1 MNSSLLEALE
11 QRQAC
16 SKLTEPAPVAETWQH
31 IQQLALN
38 VPDHARLRP
47 WRFLEIRG
55 ERRNDLGRL
64 FAEAAAAEKELVQEE
79 IDKYLQQ
86 PLRAPLIVTVIVTYQ
101 QHPKVPE
108 IEQANSAACAAH
120 NILLAAQAYG
130 YSGIWRTGSMAAKP
144 QLKQGLGLSE
154 NEDIIGFLY
163 IGTAGSDKLQARLQ
177 INDYWSAW

>member
-1 MNSSLLEALE
+1 MSPSLFEALE
-11 QRQAC
+11 KRQAC
-16 SKLTEPAPVAETWQH
+16 SKLIEPAPTEKTWQH

-47 WRFLEIRG
+47 WRFLEVRG
-55 ERRNDLGRL
+55 ERRHELGRL
-64 FAEAAAAEKELVQEE
+64 FVKAAAAEQNLNQEE

-86 PLRAPLIVTVIVTYQ
+86 PLRAPLIVVVIASYQ

-120 NILLAAQAYG
+120 NILLATQAYG
-130 YSGIWRTGSMAAKP
+130 YAGIWRTGPMAAKP
-144 QLKQGLGLSE
+144 QLKQDLGLTA

-163 IGTAGSDKLQARLQ
+163 IGTAASDRPQASLT
-177 INDYWSAW
+177 IGDYWAAW